1 MIIHKFVVHVLD
13 KNSDVPVLADFEGRI
28 YQEVDIFF
36 QKIIKKVLKDD
47 DIRKATFRNYNEN
60 IVKECCEQM
69 IYDDS
74 TFLEN
79 SKEIAAY
86 LFDVMSTNAGMN
98 SCDIAIC
105 LYSDEE
111 EKYVAI
117 LKLDYKK
124 LYTHT
129 IELAEDKF
137 NIQIQP
143 HEIGIPEAQKPR
155 QCAIIGI
162 NSINDEYHLRV
173 LDKDSEKEDV
183 ESSFINEFLDCE
195 KIIDDNYKTKI
206 FKTSADNWITNALG
220 TNIKKAEDARSMLN
234 YMLKEKEDI
243 QVHEFIENALDEDD
257 LKSSFKEF
265 IEEKGVEEGF
275 SVDKVWIEKK
285 LKKRNIRTDNGFDI
299 KANLV
304 DFEDPMKYSVT
315 QNKDG
320 SVNIQIKNIK
330 YIEER

>member
-13 KNSDVPVLADFEGRI
+13 KNSDVPVLADFEGKI

-47 DIRKATFRNYNEN
+47 DIRKATFRNYNGN
-60 IVKECCEQM
+60 IVKECCEQI

-86 LFDVMSTNAGMN
+86 LFDVMSTNADMS
-98 SCDIAIC
+98 SCDIAVC
-105 LYSDEE
+105 LYSDKD

-129 IELAEDKF
+129 IELTEDKF

-143 HEIGIPEAQKPR
+143 NEIGIPETQKPR
-155 QCAIIGI
+155 QCAIIGV
-162 NSINDEYHLRV
+162 NGINDEYHLKV

-183 ESSFINEFLDCE
+183 ESSFIKEFLNCE
-195 KIIDDNYKTKI
+195 KIIDDKYKTKV

-220 TNIKKAEDARSMLN
+220 TNIKKAEDARSILN

-243 QVHEFIENALDEDD
+243 QIHEFIENALDEED
-257 LKSSFKEF
+257 LRSSFKEF

-275 SVDKVWIEKK
+275 SIDKIWVEKK